1 MNYTATQA
9 AQRFSFAALLLDQKK
24 RHQIWILLGTILAIG
39 LAVALTTH
47 GWRYYI
53 LDQAQR
59 PLSPLHADL
68 KPSGRIGLR
77 LGMFGLGLFV
87 LVYLY
92 PLRKRWPWLQRI
104 GNTKHWLDT
113 HILLGLV
120 APVFITF
127 HCAFKIHG
135 FAGMAYW
142 AMVGLT
148 ISGVVGRYFYA
159 QIPRKIGAAE
169 MSLKE
174 MQEMSAQMAEQ
185 LGTQKALPAAEVQ
198 RLFRLPSS
206 QEVREMPVLKAL
218 LIMTLLDVARPFKVW
233 SLRWRGSGVAR
244 RLLSIGGI
252 LPTGNA
258 ELESVI
264 SMASRQATLAKKI
277 LFLSRTH
284 RLFHLW
290 HVVHRPFSLSFAI
303 FVIIHVAVVT
313 SLGYF

>member
-1 MNYTATQA
+1 M
-9 AQRFSFAALLLDQKK
+9 
-24 RHQIWILLGTILAIG
+24 
-39 LAVALTTH
+39 ALTLH

-53 LDQAQR
+53 LDQALR
-59 PLSPLHADL
+59 PISPLHADL

-77 LGMFGLGLFV
+77 LGMFGFGLFV

-104 GNTKHWLDT
+104 GNTKHWLDF

-142 AMVGLT
+142 AMAGLT
-148 ISGVVGRYFYA
+148 ISGIVGRYFYA

-174 MQEMSAQMAEQ
+174 MQEMSAQIAEQ
-185 LGTQKALPAAEVQ
+185 LSTQKALPAAAVQ

-206 QEVREMPVLKAL
+206 QEVREMPVLRAL
-218 LIMTLLDVARPFKVW
+218 LIMTLLDVTRPFKVW
-233 SLRWRGSGVAR
+233 SLRRRGSGLAR
-244 RLLSIGGI
+244 RLLTLGGI
-252 LPTGNA
+252 LPTGHA

-264 SMASRQATLAKKI
+264 SMASKQAALAKRI